1 MRSVL
6 FAAAICA
13 LILAACSGTP
23 QPTATPIPP
32 TDEPTTNP
40 VAVGDT
46 VLATMAAT
54 VGAPSAGTLVVPDE
68 QRTPNAPTPVPVVI
82 DDLYFAQAGG
92 IAGITQ
98 TIQLFGDGKLIRD
111 GETSTVSADDV
122 QQIASLLDQ
131 IHFYELQGT
140 FTGPGSPADAYRYSL
155 TVNSP
160 NGSRTIASVD
170 GMTPP
175 ELYLVYDAIRSL
187 GTGS

>member
-6 FAAAICA
+6 LVAMLCA

-32 TDEPTTNP
+32 TEAPTSVP
-40 VAVGDT
+40 ISSGDT

-54 VGAPSAGTLVVPDE
+54 VGAPSAGTLVMSNE
-68 QRTPNAPTPVPVVI
+68 QTTPNAPTPAPIVI
-82 DDLYFAQAGG
+82 DELYYAQAGG

-98 TIQLFGDGKLIRD
+98 TIQLNGDGTLIRD
-111 GETSTVSADDV
+111 GETSSVSADEIER
-122 QQIASLLDQ
+122 IAALLDQ
-131 IHFYELQGT
+131 IHFFELTGT

-155 TVNSP
+155 TVSSP
-160 NGSRTIASVD
+160 NGSRTVNSVD

-175 ELYLVYDAIRSL
+175 ELYQVYDAIRSL
-187 GTGS
+187 GAGS